1 MAQYDIS
8 PRSLVSKINPSDRI
22 AFLTSHRLGDTLLG
36 MIVVNNLRR
45 EGLTVEVFSQ
55 VVFELKEWFPG
66 VSVFPFSEFK
76 NRASTYQHIWFERPN
91 RWIKKAPCP
100 QAKSNVVLKE
110 SPLYR
115 LALPMSTI
123 FQLICQYELGI
134 SHPVLENGLVIPASA
149 RETKDSNKIII
160 HPTSSSW
167 IKNWKIKGFIQVGRL
182 LWDQGFNP
190 EFIVDSQEIKVALQL
205 REAGMICF
213 THSDLVAVARHL
225 GTGSCFI
232 GNDSGLGQLAS
243 NVGTPTITLF
253 TLPRRAMRWQP
264 CWAPAMAVLP
274 ALPEKIP
281 ELLQHIIW
289 KRWITPK
296 EVFDT
301 FQNFRKT
308 VKEGRKGLGISDVL

>member
-1 MAQYDIS
+1 
-8 PRSLVSKINPSDRI
+8 
-22 AFLTSHRLGDTLLG
+22 

-55 VVFELKEWFPG
+55 AVFELKEWFPE
-66 VSVFPFSEFK
+66 VAVFPFSEFK

-91 RWIKKAPCP
+91 RWIKKAPCS

-115 LALPMSTI
+115 LALPMCTI
-123 FQLICQYELGI
+123 LQLICQYELGI
-134 SHPVLENGLVIPASA
+134 SHPVLENGLVIPESA
-149 RETKDSNKIII
+149 QVIKDPKKIII

-182 LWDQGFNP
+182 LQDQGFNP
-190 EFIVDSQEIKVALQL
+190 EFIVDSQDIKVALQL
-205 REAGMICF
+205 RQAGMICF

-264 CWAPAMAVLP
+264 CWAPAIAVLP
-274 ALPEKIP
+274 ALSEKIP

-289 KRWITPK
+289 KRWITPE
-296 EVFDT
+296 EVFDA

-308 VKEGRKGLGISDVL
+308 VQEGRKGLGISDGS